1 MDDSMARR
9 ARPLAIAALAAALA
23 AALGAC
29 SGSAGGS
36 GSNASATA
44 RTSAPAAAASASASS
59 AKASSAP
66 AASSLAGTWSGHYSG
81 AFNGTFRLT
90 WRQSG
95 THLRG
100 TIHISD
106 PGQSMPINGIVKG
119 SSIRFGT
126 VGSTAITYSGTISG
140 SSMSGTYQVH
150 SPNGAVGGPWNA
162 ARS

>member
-23 AALGAC
+23 VALGAC
-29 SGSAGGS
+29 SGSTGGS

-44 RTSAPAAAASASASS
+44 RTSAPAAASAPASS

-106 PGQSMPINGIVKG
+106 PDQSMPINGIVKG
-119 SSIRFGT
+119 SAIRFGT